1 MPVHVISNKIP
12 GEQRIAL
19 LEGNM
24 LHEIS
29 IIDDADGHML
39 GNIYCGIIKRTLPG
53 MDAAFVDFGGNR
65 SGFLYIKDLPE
76 SICCKVKNNEEK
88 PDISKLLNGGQK
100 VMVQVEKEPIG
111 EKGARLSCNISIPG
125 RYAVLMPLSPGSTG
139 VSKKIENPQ
148 KRTALK
154 NLGVKICGKKYGIIF
169 RTLSENENEKTLE
182 KEIRLLIKKWKN
194 IETEYKSR
202 KSPCLLL
209 KNDGPLIRI
218 LSDIPGHEI
227 EKIIVDSQEDFERTA
242 LYVKKYM
249 PGRKELL
256 LHYDKPYPVF
266 DYYGVEQEISKI
278 TEKKIWLKNGGFLY
292 IEQTEA
298 LTVIDVNTG
307 KYLGKNSFEQTA
319 FQTNMAAV
327 EEICYHIRLRDIG
340 GIIVIDFIDLK
351 EHEDRSK
358 IISHLKNTLKKDKAK
373 SSVYHFTKLGL
384 IQITRKRT
392 SESNIRRMTEVC
404 PYCNGKG
411 NIKSKEIICSEIFR
425 EIKRT
430 VMINNSF
437 KISVKAH
444 PDIILSLKNE
454 KIGPLKVIEEDL
466 NIDIILEADSAF
478 HMEHFAVND

>member
-19 LEGNM
+19 LEGNI
-24 LHEIS
+24 LQEIS

-39 GNIYCGIIKRTLPG
+39 GNIYCGIIKRTLSG
-53 MDAAFVDFGGNR
+53 MDAAFIDFGGNR

-76 SICCKVKNNEEK
+76 PICEKFKNNGKK
-88 PDISKLLNGGQK
+88 PDISKILTGGQK
-100 VMVQVEKEPIG
+100 IMVQVEKEPIG
-111 EKGARLSCNISIPG
+111 EKGARLTCNISIPG
-125 RYAVLMPLSPGSTG
+125 RYAVLMPLNPGSTG
-139 VSKKIENPQ
+139 VSKKIENSQ
-148 KRTALK
+148 KRAALK
-154 NLGVKICGKKYGIIF
+154 NLGTKICKKNYGIIF

-182 KEIRLLIKKWKN
+182 KEINLLIKKWKN
-194 IETEYKSR
+194 IETEYKNKKNPS
-202 KSPCLLL
+202 LLL
-209 KNDGPLIRI
+209 QNDGPLIRI

-227 EKIIVDSQEDFERTA
+227 EKIIVDNSKDFEKTSN
-242 LYVKKYM
+242 YVKKYM
-249 PGRKELL
+249 PRRKNLL
-256 LHYDKPYPVF
+256 LYYDKPYPIF

-292 IEQTEA
+292 LEQTEA

-307 KYLGKNSFEQTA
+307 KYLGKDSFEQTA

-327 EEICYHIRLRDIG
+327 DEICYHIRLRDIG

-351 EHEDRSK
+351 EPKDRDK

-373 SSVYHFTKLGL
+373 SSVYYFTKLGL

-404 PYCNGKG
+404 PYCNGRG

-430 VMINNSF
+430 VLINNSF
-437 KISVKAH
+437 KILVKAH
-444 PDIILSLKNE
+444 PDIILSLRNE
-454 KIGPLKVIEEDL
+454 KLRPLKAIETELD
-466 NIDIILEADSAF
+466 IDIKLEADSAF
-478 HMEHFAVND
+478 HMEHFAIND